1 MTNFAKSFIFHI
13 CLFVWATN
21 RDSELS
27 DSIFKQ
33 VTSPP
38 SINLIIISRSI
49 RTKEDIWSNRQDYN
63 VIGFFSVQWISQWYH
78 VRGHQQLRISYC
90 LLHFQVEISTI
101 LTTNSCP
108 NRTTRLILRRG
119 IWWAGGL
126 KHIRIFEQTASNT
139 SASPSS
145 RPQTHQHL
153 RADSI
158 IHINFFEQ
166 ADSNT
171 SASSSRRTQTHQHHR
186 AGEQVKEDE
195 AEEMQQRHVR
205 CLEVQREHERD
216 DMRPQYIGE
225 SGRHLWLIPTTYK
238 DRMQN
243 LGFSSSLMCSAKS
256 SSMNWDHACT
266 SKAKQKSNSVDIS
279 PRNGY

>member
-13 CLFVWATN
+13 CRFVWATN

-78 VRGHQQLRISYC
+78 VRGHQQLRISYW
-90 LLHFQVEISTI
+90 LFHFQVEISTI

-126 KHIRIFEQTASNT
+126 KHIIIFEQTASYTSTSSSRRTQTHQHLRAGGLKHISIFEQTASNT
-139 SASPSS
+139 STSS
-145 RPQTHQHL
+145 NRRPQTHQHL
-153 RADSI
+153 RADGI
-158 IHINFFEQ
+158 KHINFFEQ
-166 ADSNT
+166 AALNT
-171 SASSSRRTQTHQHHR
+171 STSSSSRNQTHQHLR
-186 AGEQVKEDE
+186 AAGLK
-195 AEEMQQRHVR
+195 HISI
-205 CLEVQREHERD
+205 LE
-216 DMRPQYIGE
+216 
-225 SGRHLWLIPTTYK
+225 
-238 DRMQN
+238 
-243 LGFSSSLMCSAKS
+243 
-256 SSMNWDHACT
+256 
-266 SKAKQKSNSVDIS
+266 
-279 PRNGY
+279 